1 MTFSWFAEAQEKH
14 TRIWRI
20 GYLTSFGSPD
30 DLPASRQLAAFRQ
43 GLKELGYLEGKNIS
57 IHYRYPRENPE
68 QLPQFAS
75 ELVRQIDI
83 LIAVDPTAIRAAKQ
97 ASNTI
102 PIVIVT
108 NQEPVGPGFVQSLA
122 HPGGNVTGVTRMT
135 RELSGKRL
143 ELLKEVVPNISRA
156 AVLWVRPT
164 SLGTGTAFKNYEPAA
179 SALKIQLQSLEV
191 QRPTPDIDGALQ
203 AAVNTRSNG
212 LVVVSNAVLRPHA
225 QRIAELAIKYRLP
238 TICEANQYV
247 DAGCLTSYSSDD
259 AESFRRAA
267 IYVDKIVRGA
277 NPGSLPVEQP
287 TKFELAINLKTAKQI
302 GRIIPPNVL
311 ARADRVIR

>member
-1 MTFSWFAEAQEKH
+1 MHILWLILFSLLAFCWSAEAQANH
-14 TRIWRI
+14 TRIWRV
-20 GYLTSFGSPD
+20 GYLASFGSPD
-30 DLPASRQLAAFRQ
+30 ALPASRQLVAFRQ

-57 IHYRYPRENPE
+57 IHYRYPKDNPE
-68 QLPQFAS
+68 QLPQLAS
-75 ELVRQIDI
+75 ELVNQKMDV

-97 ASNTI
+97 ATKTI
-102 PIVIVT
+102 PVVIVT

-143 ELLKEVVPNISRA
+143 ELLKEIIPNLSRA

-191 QRPTPDIDGALQ
+191 QRPRPDIDGALQ
-203 AAVNTRSNG
+203 SAVNARSNA

-225 QRIAELAIKYRLP
+225 ERIAELAIKHRLP
-238 TICEANQYV
+238 SICEANQYV
-247 DAGCLTSYSSDD
+247 DAACLTSYSSDD
-259 AESFRRAA
+259 AESFR
-267 IYVDKIVRGA
+267 
-277 NPGSLPVEQP
+277 
-287 TKFELAINLKTAKQI
+287 
-302 GRIIPPNVL
+302 
-311 ARADRVIR
+311 